1 MTDDQT
7 KIRCL
12 RDERA
17 QASRDK
23 NAEAGIM

>member
-7 KIRCL
+7 EIRCL
-12 RDERA
+12 REERA